1 MIIASAF
8 TLLKLLNSF
17 FVDFVDANYGRTL
30 FTRTVRSIRN
40 ISIASNDLPSRFAE
54 VLSQMWKGSRAATAT
69 APGAKKSVDAPAPTS
84 INNNGNNSI
93 VDDSLQLKV
102 KCRMSMSVVF
112 DSAWRWRDHYQDQG
126 RVCLEAALKNP
137 TNPDS
142 TIESSATS
150 VTDHQPPSTT
160 HTSTSLGV
168 VGGGGH
174 SAGSVPPMSI
184 ANNSGNLGAANG
196 ALSGM
201 LGNGIG
207 VSGDAGGGGFIGVGD
222 MAYNDVFD
230 PLNWMFDGY
239 VELPPGYGLEGDGGL
254 V

>member
-69 APGAKKSVDAPAPTS
+69 ASGTKKPAEAPAPTS
-84 INNNGNNSI
+84 INNNNNSI

-150 VTDHQPPSTT
+150 VTDHQPPSSTT

-168 VGGGGH
+168 GGGGGH

-184 ANNSGNLGAANG
+184 ANNNSGHLGAANS

-201 LGNGIG
+201 MGNGIG
-207 VSGDAGGGGFIGVGD
+207 VSGDGGGFINVGD

-239 VELPPGYGLEGDGGL
+239 VELPPGYGLDGDGAL

>member
-17 FVDFVDANYGRTL
+17 FVDFVDATYGRTL
-30 FTRTVRSIRN
+30 FTRTVHAIRD
-40 ISIASNDLPSRFAE
+40 ISIATNDLPSRFAE

-69 APGAKKSVDAPAPTS
+69 APGAKKASDATAPTS
-84 INNNGNNSI
+84 INNST

-150 VTDHQPPSTT
+150 VTDHQAPSSTT
-160 HTSTSLGV
+160 HTSASLGV
-168 VGGGGH
+168 GGGGGH
-174 SAGSVPPMSI
+174 SGGSVPPMSI
-184 ANNSGNLGAANG
+184 ANNNTGNMGAANG

-201 LGNGIG
+201 MGNGVG
-207 VSGDAGGGGFIGVGD
+207 VSGDGGGGGFINVGD

-230 PLNWMFDGY
+230 PLSWMFDGY
-239 VELPPGYGLEGDGGL
+239 VELPPGYGLDGDGGL